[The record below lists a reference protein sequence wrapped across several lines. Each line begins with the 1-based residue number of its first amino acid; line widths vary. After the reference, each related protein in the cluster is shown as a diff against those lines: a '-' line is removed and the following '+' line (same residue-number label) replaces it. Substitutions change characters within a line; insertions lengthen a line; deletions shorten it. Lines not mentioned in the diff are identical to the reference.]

1 MNLFGLIIQRTTSG
15 LNDMFVSDNLKEIR
29 NSSEIEKTTD
39 DENKYATKLANQS
52 DVYTVQLTTNY
63 RIYSL
68 VITDATDSFGR
79 AGFYAIRL
87 YTPKKYP
94 LANFHIILQQINKKY
109 LEFDSNGTPKS
120 SQEYDNLLKFDIP
133 LEVKQQDFIH
143 VKSNDNAFCYYD
155 SSNTQLS
162 NIFNAKGIAL
172 YNKVY
177 AFNKEKAVDSN
188 LIKSLDLKPLEESK
202 NNFKEVIINNNYR
215 VLKELKVNNNPIEFN
230 SNETDFTV
238 LVNKEDIIE
247 YNTIDEPKFKQ
258 DTSLIINVQRKHYAP
273 PPSRPRGQ
281 KKPGFFESY
290 GLYFIMAFMIMALG
304 IGSWYFLLGG
314 NAPDSDNENNNN
326 IIQESTLPDQTVKT
340 VLDSSKIEFIADGS
354 IKDSSVFKTLYPKL
368 DKYRFILDNNKWSY
382 KNTKG
387 KNKYV
392 EFYKSNLDEIIRID
406 SLKFNDSLKINF
418 FKNLEKIGGHEIL
431 EKEKKIINT
440 PEKKK
445 SETGG
450 TTTKK
455 SSKKEESKKTLQKK
469 EQKSQ
474 PETDSKTEVKK
485 KKTNI
490 G

>member
-52 DVYTVQLTTNY
+52 EVYTVQLTTNY
-63 RIYSL
+63 RVYSL

-94 LANFHIILQQINKKY
+94 LANFEVILQQINKKY
-109 LEFDSNGTPKS
+109 IEFDSNGAPKN
-120 SQEYDNLLKFDIP
+120 SQEYDNLLKYDVP
-133 LEVKQQDFIH
+133 LEVKQQDFLH
-143 VKSNDNAFCYYD
+143 VKSNDNTFCYYD

-162 NIFNAKGIAL
+162 NIFNAKSIAL

-177 AFNKEKAVDSN
+177 AFNKEKAVSDE
-188 LIKSLDLKPLEESK
+188 IMKSLGLKSLQESK
-202 NNFKEVIINNNYR
+202 NNFKEVIINNNYK

-230 SNETDFTV
+230 SDESDFTV
-238 LVNKEDIIE
+238 IINKEDIIE
-247 YNTIDEPKFKQ
+247 YNTIDDLKFKQ

-290 GLYFIMAFMIMALG
+290 GLYFIMAFMIIALG

-314 NAPDSDNENNNN
+314 NAPDSDDENNNN
-326 IIQESTLPDQTVKT
+326 IIQESTLPDQTVKA

>member
-1 MNLFGLIIQRTTSG
+1 
-15 LNDMFVSDNLKEIR
+15 MFVSDNLKEIR

-63 RIYSL
+63 RVYSF

-133 LEVKQQDFIH
+133 LEVKQQDFLH

-172 YNKVY
+172 FNKVY

-188 LIKSLDLKPLEESK
+188 LIKSLGLKPLEESK

-247 YNTIDEPKFKQ
+247 YNTIEEPKFKQ

-281 KKPGFFESY
+281 KKPGFWEEN
-290 GLYFIMAFMIMALG
+290 G
-304 IGSWYFLLGG
+304 IYLAILLITLILAGG
-314 NAPDSDNENNNN
+314 AWHIFKEDEKNENDNNS
-326 IIQESTLPDQTVKT
+326 IIVVEPTNNTTNKT
-340 VLDSSKIEFIADGS
+340 IVDTSKIEFIPDNS
-354 IKDSSVFKTLYPKL
+354 IKDSMVFKTLYPKL
-368 DKYRFILDNNKWSY
+368 DTYRFKLDNNKWSY
-382 KNTKG
+382 KKG

-392 EFYKSNLDEIIRID
+392 DFYKSNLDEIIKID

-455 SSKKEESKKTLQKK
+455 SSKKEESKKTFQKK
-469 EQKSQ
+469 EQKSEL
-474 PETDSKTEVKK
+474 ETDSKSEVKNSKTK
-485 KKTNI
+485 KV

>member
-1 MNLFGLIIQRTTSG
+1 
-15 LNDMFVSDNLKEIR
+15 
-29 NSSEIEKTTD
+29 
-39 DENKYATKLANQS
+39 
-52 DVYTVQLTTNY
+52 
-63 RIYSL
+63 
-68 VITDATDSFGR
+68 
-79 AGFYAIRL
+79 
-87 YTPKKYP
+87 
-94 LANFHIILQQINKKY
+94 
-109 LEFDSNGTPKS
+109 
-120 SQEYDNLLKFDIP
+120 
-133 LEVKQQDFIH
+133 
-143 VKSNDNAFCYYD
+143 
-155 SSNTQLS
+155 
-162 NIFNAKGIAL
+162 
-172 YNKVY
+172 
-177 AFNKEKAVDSN
+177 
-188 LIKSLDLKPLEESK
+188 
-202 NNFKEVIINNNYR
+202 
-215 VLKELKVNNNPIEFN
+215 
-230 SNETDFTV
+230 
-238 LVNKEDIIE
+238 
-247 YNTIDEPKFKQ
+247 
-258 DTSLIINVQRKHYAP
+258 
-273 PPSRPRGQ
+273 
-281 KKPGFFESY
+281 
-290 GLYFIMAFMIMALG
+290 MAFMIMALG